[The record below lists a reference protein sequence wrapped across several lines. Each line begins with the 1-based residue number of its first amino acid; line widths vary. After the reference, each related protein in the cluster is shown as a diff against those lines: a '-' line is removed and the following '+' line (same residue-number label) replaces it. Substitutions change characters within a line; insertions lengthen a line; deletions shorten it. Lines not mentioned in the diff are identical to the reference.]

1 MRLLA
6 ARNDD
11 DRPRT
16 HAPHTKFTA
25 ARGAVAAEF
34 LATRKMLKFHFYFYF
49 FHWEICISAACDF
62 EIKVSAGRGLV
73 NEMQI
78 IDGIV

>member
-34 LATRKMLKFHFYFYF
+34 RATQKMLKFHF
-49 FHWEICISAACDF
+49 FHWEICISAAWDF
-62 EIKVSAGRGLV
+62 EIEVSAGRGLV